1 LYPPLESLTFIL
13 KKFIYVSGL
22 SAPYKGG
29 ISSYALV
36 LMIVAYMQNEYKLL
50 ELKQSKSEPLVA
62 DLLIGFLKF
71 YGYKMN
77 YVMKAI
83 GLFDIHNPAS
93 WKNYT
98 GCLSPY
104 TDPKNPAIVCLY
116 DI

>member
-1 LYPPLESLTFIL
+1 
-13 KKFIYVSGL
+13 
-22 SAPYKGG
+22 
-29 ISSYALV
+29 
-36 LMIVAYMQNEYKLL
+36 M
-50 ELKQSKSEPLVA
+50 A

-83 GLFDIHNPAS
+83 GLFDIHNPNSANA

-104 TDPKNPAIVCLY
+104 TDPKNPAIVPLFTFRTY
-116 DI
+116 SQS